1 MTTTVQAGI
10 RTRVLPRF
18 PAKVETGAGLEVAKS
33 GGTYTFSFDYTSL
46 PVSTT
51 IADITRTYVP
61 AYKDQTGD
69 YVRLTAEAFGQA
81 MGPAFAGTSS
91 STVSVGTGSKSFTAS
106 TARAW
111 SAGQRLRVANS
122 DDSKVMSGIVASYD
136 AQSGALV
143 LTVDYTLGS
152 GSASSWT
159 ITIGGERGA
168 TGEDGAGT
176 GDVVGP
182 AGSTDGYFALF
193 DSTTGKLLK
202 ESASAPGALAYQD
215 TVSLATDVTGD
226 LPFANIAQIATDRL
240 VGRDTAGTGDIEA
253 LTVGGGLEFT
263 GSGGIRRSALTGDVS
278 ASAGSNTT
286 AIGAGKVTFTMVAS
300 AAIASQAE
308 AEAGTATTK
317 LMTPQRTKQAIDA
330 LASAQGIKLLNSG
343 SVSGSATLDIVLT
356 SYTAYRALLIKLI
369 NIIPATDNVDLR
381 MRTST
386 NGGSSYDSGG
396 SDYRW
401 GYLYV
406 DYNSSGNENSS
417 GPTST
422 ITIWKNQGNST
433 GEHGNVDIQI
443 DGQTNTGTYG
453 KFTTRGMFETT
464 STLPV
469 HISGFAVREASADI
483 DAVRFYYASGN
494 IASCTWALYGYA

>member
-18 PAKVETGAGLEVAKS
+18 PAKVETGAGLDVAKS
-33 GGTYTFSFDYTSL
+33 GGTYSFSLDFTSL
-46 PVSTT
+46 SESTV

-61 AYKDQTGD
+61 VYKAQTGD

-111 SAGQRLRVANS
+111 TAGMRLRVANS

-168 TGEDGAGT
+168 TGADGAGS

-202 ESASAPGALAYQD
+202 ESAAAPGALAYQN

-263 GSGGIRRSALTGDVS
+263 GTGGIQRSALTGDVS

-286 AIGAGKVTFTMVAS
+286 SIGAGKVTFTMVAS
-300 AAIASQAE
+300 AALASQAE
-308 AEAGTATTK
+308 AEAGTASNK

-330 LASAQGIKLLNSG
+330 LAAAQGMKLLNSG
-343 SVSGSATLDIVLT
+343 SVTSGATLDIVLT
-356 SYTAYRALLIKLI
+356 SYTSYRALLIKLI
-369 NIIPATDNVDLR
+369 NIIPATDNVDLY

-386 NGGSSYDSGG
+386 NGGSSYDSAG

-401 GYLYV
+401 GYYYV
-406 DYNSSGNENSS
+406 DSGSSGASTSS
-417 GPTST
+417 GAVSS

-433 GEHGNVDIQI
+433 GEHGMANVELM
-443 DGQTNTGTYG
+443 GQTNTGTYG
-453 KFTTRGMFETT
+453 KIMSDGVYMSA
-464 STLPV
+464 STIPV
-469 HISGFAVREASADI
+469 RVMGFGARMTSADI
-483 DAVRFYYASGN
+483 DAIRFYYQSGN
-494 IASCTWALYGYA
+494 IASCTWALYGFA